1 MPDNTRDEAPATGGR
16 RSSRLMPLP
25 GSRGAPNFDKEKPIE
40 LLRFIDQME
49 DLFTEHGIDDDQEKK
64 KQLGRYTD
72 QMTEFEWRAF
82 DMFAPE
88 IEYKEFKQA
97 LIDDYPEAKNA
108 GKGTLANLRKICNDH
123 QRIDID
129 NIVALKSLTRGFRA
143 EQKLLL
149 VPPALVSNRELV
161 ELFLGCLRDSFRGQ
175 VEGSLNI
182 KLSQDKGKA
191 VDGKERR
198 PEDPYA
204 ILDVIEMAETIAGR
218 AQGISSS
225 SDTQVGVNATETWT
239 TRGHHTHTTPVHS
252 VKLEDDIRELNQKVA
267 LLMDKIT
274 SSEKAQMSAFQASRQ
289 EMNKL
294 TEMLMTQHVTSA
306 PTMRQTQPTWRMGS
320 DGCWYCEETGHF
332 AMNCPHREEHI
343 RTGKIKMSGHKMFF
357 ALTGQPVPR
366 GTNGKSAKMIV
377 EEASNKDM
385 MAQSNMFA
393 SPGEIYTQNSGE
405 PGIVQLGIDARVKS
419 VYTNQIRDLRDDML
433 DKMATRI
440 DTLLGNKVPAQ
451 VARPLAQEVDIVN
464 NMKNIL
470 SYFEGQQGQ
479 GQEAASYVATRRSQ
493 ADTQE
498 QQGFS

>member
-1 MPDNTRDEAPATGGR
+1 
-16 RSSRLMPLP
+16 
-25 GSRGAPNFDKEKPIE
+25 
-40 LLRFIDQME
+40 ME
-49 DLFTEHGIDDDQEKK
+49 DLFTEHGINDDQEKK

-72 QMTEFEWRAF
+72 QMTEFEWQAF
-82 DMFAPE
+82 DTFAPE

-129 NIVALKSLTRGFRA
+129 DIVALKSLTRGFRA

-149 VPPALVSNRELV
+149 VPPAL
-161 ELFLGCLRDSFRGQ
+161 
-175 VEGSLNI
+175 
-182 KLSQDKGKA
+182 LSRDKGKA
-191 VDGKERR
+191 VDGKECR

-204 ILDVIEMAETIAGR
+204 ILDVIEMAETIAGC

-225 SDTQVGVNATETWT
+225 SDTRVGVNATETWT

-274 SSEKAQMSAFQASRQ
+274 LSEKAQMSAFQASRQ

-294 TEMLMTQHVTSA
+294 TETLMTQHVTSA

-357 ALTGQPVPR
+357 MLTGQPVPR

-451 VARPLAQEVDIVN
+451 VARPSAQEVDIVN

-479 GQEAASYVATRRSQ
+479 SQEAASYVATRHSQ

>member
-16 RSSRLMPLP
+16 RSSRPMPLP

-82 DMFAPE
+82 DTFAPE

-129 NIVALKSLTRGFRA
+129 DIVALKSLTRGFRA

-149 VPPALVSNRELV
+149 VPPAL
-161 ELFLGCLRDSFRGQ
+161 
-175 VEGSLNI
+175 
-182 KLSQDKGKA
+182 LSRDKGKA
-191 VDGKERR
+191 VDGKEHR

-225 SDTQVGVNATETWT
+225 SDTWVGVNATETRT

-294 TEMLMTQHVTSA
+294 TETLMTQHVTSA

-320 DGCWYCEETGHF
+320 DGCW
-332 AMNCPHREEHI
+332 EEHI

-393 SPGEIYTQNSGE
+393 SPGEIYTQNSRE

-419 VYTNQIRDLRDDML
+419 VYTNQIRDSRDDML

-451 VARPLAQEVDIVN
+451 VARPSAQEVDIVN

-498 QQGFS
+498 QQGFL

>member
-16 RSSRLMPLP
+16 RSSRPMPLP

-72 QMTEFEWRAF
+72 QMTEFEWFPSRTK
-82 DMFAPE
+82 
-88 IEYKEFKQA
+88 I
-97 LIDDYPEAKNA
+97 
-108 GKGTLANLRKICNDH
+108 TLGATC
-123 QRIDID
+123 
-129 NIVALKSLTRGFRA
+129 
-143 EQKLLL
+143 
-149 VPPALVSNRELV
+149 
-161 ELFLGCLRDSFRGQ
+161 LGCLRDSFQGQ

-182 KLSQDKGKA
+182 KLSRDKGKA
-191 VDGKERR
+191 VDGKEHR

-225 SDTQVGVNATETWT
+225 SDTWVGVNATETRT

-294 TEMLMTQHVTSA
+294 TETLMTQHVTSA

-332 AMNCPHREEHI
+332 AMNCP
-343 RTGKIKMSGHKMFF
+343 
-357 ALTGQPVPR
+357 
-366 GTNGKSAKMIV
+366 
-377 EEASNKDM
+377 
-385 MAQSNMFA
+385 
-393 SPGEIYTQNSGE
+393 
-405 PGIVQLGIDARVKS
+405 
-419 VYTNQIRDLRDDML
+419 
-433 DKMATRI
+433 
-440 DTLLGNKVPAQ
+440 
-451 VARPLAQEVDIVN
+451 
-464 NMKNIL
+464 
-470 SYFEGQQGQ
+470 
-479 GQEAASYVATRRSQ
+479 
-493 ADTQE
+493 
-498 QQGFS
+498 

>member
-1 MPDNTRDEAPATGGR
+1 MPDNTQDEAPATGGR
-16 RSSRLMPLP
+16 RSSRPMPLP

-40 LLRFIDQME
+40 MLRFIDQME
-49 DLFTEHGIDDDQEKK
+49 DLFKEHGINDDQEKK
-64 KQLGRYTD
+64 KQLG
-72 QMTEFEWRAF
+72 
-82 DMFAPE
+82 
-88 IEYKEFKQA
+88 
-97 LIDDYPEAKNA
+97 
-108 GKGTLANLRKICNDH
+108 
-123 QRIDID
+123 
-129 NIVALKSLTRGFRA
+129 RGFRA

-175 VEGSLNI
+175 VEGSLN
-182 KLSQDKGKA
+182 
-191 VDGKERR
+191 R
-198 PEDPYA
+198 
-204 ILDVIEMAETIAGR
+204 R

-225 SDTQVGVNATETWT
+225 SDTRVGVNTTETRT
-239 TRGHHTHTTPVHS
+239 TREHHMHNTPAHS

-294 TEMLMTQHVTSA
+294 TETLMTQHVTSA
-306 PTMRQTQPTWRMGS
+306 PTMRQTQPTWRM
-320 DGCWYCEETGHF
+320 
-332 AMNCPHREEHI
+332 
-343 RTGKIKMSGHKMFF
+343 
-357 ALTGQPVPR
+357 GQPVPR

-405 PGIVQLGIDARVKS
+405 PGIIQLGIDARVKS
-419 VYTNQIRDLRDDML
+419 VYTNQIRDSRDDLL

-440 DTLLGNKVPAQ
+440 DTLLGNNVPAQ
-451 VARPLAQEVDIVN
+451 VARPSAQEVDIVN

-470 SYFEGQQGQ
+470 SYFEEQQGQ

-493 ADTQE
+493 ADTQG